1 LDVNVVLD
9 NLSAHSTPEIQK
21 WLSHKNRR
29 RWHLPYTPTSSSWL
43 NLISINRPSGRGSRG
58 GVDLRLLGESVEV
71 VLDAGDHAGV
81 TGDFG
86 VPAAFGGVV
95 V

>member
-1 LDVNVVLD
+1 
-9 NLSAHSTPEIQK
+9 
-21 WLSHKNRR
+21 
-29 RWHLPYTPTSSSWL
+29 
-43 NLISINRPSGRGSRG
+43 
-58 GVDLRLLGESVEV
+58 LGESVEV